1 MTLHTTVHDAED
13 AVASHGKPCNIP
25 IHFEHDNTMTKK
37 PRALRLNGKAATPD
51 ALCPDI
57 IEVEQPQA
65 SAGSA
70 IVEVLAAAIN
80 PSDVKA
86 AMGMMP
92 YAIWPRTPGRDYA
105 GRVIA
110 GPSDWVGQEVWGTG
124 GDLGVTRDGTHGRYL
139 VLPVEALVRKPSHI
153 PMAAA
158 ATVGVPFVTA
168 YEGLRR
174 ANLKGAGQTVLVLGS
189 NGKVG
194 QATVQLATRA
204 GARVI
209 GVERGTTRY
218 SGHASSAVEVIDG
231 NRDDIANTVLAMTDG
246 KGVDIAYNTVGSPY
260 FAAALASLGVGGT
273 QVLISTPDRNVP
285 FDIMAFYRRDLHMLG
300 VDSLK
305 LNASQ
310 CADIYAALRPG
321 FEDGSLRAFDVSDS
335 SVFPLDS
342 AVQAYLKVL
351 AGSMERVVLKP

>member
-1 MTLHTTVHDAED
+1 M
-13 AVASHGKPCNIP
+13 
-25 IHFEHDNTMTKK
+25 NTR
-37 PRALRLNGKAATPD
+37 PRTLRLTGKAATPEALSPGIID
-51 ALCPDI
+51 A
-57 IEVEQPQA
+57 EQPQA
-65 SAGSA
+65 PAGSA
-70 IVEVLAAAIN
+70 VVEVLAAAIN

-86 AMGMMP
+86 ALGMMP
-92 YAIWPRTPGRDYA
+92 YAVWPRTPGRDYA
-105 GRVIA
+105 GRVVA
-110 GPSDWVGQEVWGTG
+110 GPSNWVGQEVWGTG
-124 GDLGVTRDGTHGRYL
+124 GDLGITRDGTHGRYL
-139 VLPVEALVRKPSHI
+139 VLPVDALVRKPSHI

-218 SGHASSAVEVIDG
+218 SGHASSPVDVIDG
-231 NRDDIANTVLAMTDG
+231 NRDDIANMVLAMTDG

-260 FAAALASLGVGGT
+260 FASALMSLRAGGT
-273 QVLISTPDRNVP
+273 QILISTPDRNVP

-305 LNASQ
+305 LSASQ
-310 CADIYAALRPG
+310 CAGIYGTLLPG
-321 FEDGSLRAFDVSDS
+321 FEDGSLRAFEVSDS
-335 SVFPLDS
+335 SVYPLDS

-351 AGSMERVVLKP
+351 AGSMDRIVLKP